1 MGKKQNIQEG
11 TQLVVPQL
19 LVPFSLVDPE
29 KASLTVIPRQVDDGI
44 YRLRSSTEIQI
55 DINQTILFRTG
66 IKLNIPKY
74 IDMSECKGI
83 PVGTNTSVFPRVSV
97 VAQIN
102 SIFDLMVN
110 HGLEV
115 IGPHVLTANVA
126 NGREVVVYIKNIGK
140 KLFVIKPGDEIAELS
155 FTLSP
160 LTILRLNQ
168 NSENNHD

>member
-1 MGKKQNIQEG
+1 MGKKQNTG

-19 LVPFSLVDPE
+19 LVPFSLVDPD

-44 YRLRSSTEIQI
+44 YRLRSATEIHI
-55 DINQTILFRTG
+55 DIGRTIVFHTG
-66 IKLNIPKY
+66 IKLDIPRY

-83 PVGTNTSVFPRVSV
+83 PIGTNTSVFPRASV

-102 SIFDLMVN
+102 SIFDLMVE
-110 HGLEV
+110 HGIEV
-115 IGPHVLTANVA
+115 IGPHVLTANMA
-126 NGREVVVYIKNIGK
+126 NGRELVVYIKNIGK
-140 KLFVIKPGDEIAELS
+140 KMYVVKPGDEIAELS

-168 NSENNHD
+168 NSEMLS